1 METLD
6 GQPTDSNVDAT
17 PLARIEALLSAGDEQ
32 NQSEPQNEDVKADA
46 PEAEEPKESD
56 VDDAEGETPEYQ
68 LADVAEMLGTDAS
81 QLDVDES
88 GKIVVKTKIEG
99 VEGRVKLTDLI
110 KDHQLKGY
118 AEKTVREAAE
128 IRKSAMEQAQAV
140 QQQLEVQ
147 QAVIGKIAEIKAVEA
162 EYQQYRSINLDQ
174 LIDHDPVQALK
185 VQRHMQALQE
195 RHAALSNEANQAANF
210 VQQQRVQQS
219 TAVLQQEAQALMRA
233 IPEWSDTSKAEAERN
248 AIKQDL
254 KARGYTDRDI
264 DSLSDHKAVLLAR
277 DAMLYRQMK
286 AGNTAAE
293 KQVRAAPK
301 IVKPGSS
308 GQPNRADKN
317 IRELKTQVRQT
328 GSKQSV
334 MDYLIA
340 TGKV

>member
-1 METLD
+1 M
-6 GQPTDSNVDAT
+6 
-17 PLARIEALLSAGDEQ
+17 LSAGDAPD
-32 NQSEPQNEDVKADA
+32 QSEHQTEDVKADV
-46 PEAEEPKESD
+46 PEAEEPEEAD

-128 IRKSAMEQAQAV
+128 IRKAAIEQAQAV
-140 QQQLEVQ
+140 QQQIEVQ

-162 EYQQYRSINLDQ
+162 EFQQYRSINLDQ
-174 LIDHDPVQALK
+174 LIDSDPVQALK

-195 RHAALSNEANQAANF
+195 RHAALTNEANQAANY
-210 VQQQRVQQS
+210 VQQQRAQQS

-233 IPEWSDTSKAEAERN
+233 IPEWADSKKAEAERD
-248 AIKQDL
+248 AIKADL
-254 KARGYTDRDI
+254 KSRGYTDRDI
-264 DSLSDHKAVLLAR
+264 ESLSDHKAVLLAR
-277 DAMLYRQMK
+277 DAMLYRQLK
-286 AGNTAAE
+286 AGNSNTE

-308 GQPNRADKN
+308 QGVNKDVKTIQN
-317 IRELKTQVRQT
+317 LKSAVRQT

-334 MDYLIA
+334 MDYLLA
-340 TGKV
+340 TGKA

>member
-6 GQPTDSNVDAT
+6 GQPTGSNADAT
-17 PLARIEALLSAGDEQ
+17 PLDRIEALLSAGDAPD
-32 NQSEPQNEDVKADA
+32 QSEPQTEDIKADV
-46 PEAEEPKESD
+46 PETEEPEEAD

-128 IRKSAMEQAQAV
+128 IRKAAIEQAQAV
-140 QQQLEVQ
+140 QQQIEVQ
-147 QAVIGKIAEIKAVEA
+147 QQVIGKIAEIKAVEA
-162 EYQQYRSINLDQ
+162 EYQQYRSINLDA
-174 LIDHDPVQALK
+174 LIDSDPVQALK
-185 VQRHMQALQE
+185 VQRHMQSLQE
-195 RHAALSNEANQAANF
+195 RHANLTNEANQAANY
-210 VQQQRVQQS
+210 VQQQRAQQS
-219 TAVLQQEAQALMRA
+219 QASLQQEAQALMRA
-233 IPEWSDTSKAEAERN
+233 IPEWSDSGKAEAERN
-248 AIKQDL
+248 AIKADL

-264 DSLSDHKAVLLAR
+264 ESLSDHKAVLLAR
-277 DAMLYRQMK
+277 DAMLYRQQQ
-286 AGNTAAE
+286 AGKTTVE

-308 GQPNRADKN
+308 QSQNRDTKTLQNLKN
-317 IRELKTQVRQT
+317 AIRQT
-328 GSKQSV
+328 GSRESIA
-334 MDYLIA
+334 DYLLA
-340 TGKV
+340 TGRA